1 MRLKQTDLAS
11 SFIDDNASDCNNQQ
25 QQYAILNPM
34 DESLR
39 ASMDE
44 DRVKQIVFS
53 KMVLANKETKRQRI
67 NSQVSSEEQINVPLP
82 INN

>member
-1 MRLKQTDLAS
+1 
-11 SFIDDNASDCNNQQ
+11 
-25 QQYAILNPM
+25 M

-53 KMVLANKETKRQRI
+53 KMVLANKETKR
-67 NSQVSSEEQINVPLP
+67 
-82 INN
+82 